1 MAHLTINPD
10 SANAWVVILKEGE
23 TTFGRAD
30 DNDVRVEEG
39 GISSHHCKVILDK
52 GNVTIIDLNSTNG
65 TNVNG
70 SRVTQA
76 VWNPGQIIHLGQLPV
91 RLEGAQ
97 PVAVATPVA
106 APVAVAGA
114 AAAPPPIPVPM
125 PTAAAPAA
133 KGPMRLRISGSAG
146 HSEPAPAAAAVA
158 VEAAPADLP
167 PPVVGSSAMTAP
179 PGTRCKSH
187 NQSLAKWYCGKCRK
201 FFCDLCITMRPSHT
215 GNHHLCRACGGE
227 CQPVHTEREA
237 DGSER
242 GFFARIPGAFLYP
255 VKGMGVVV
263 LIIVTIIYAGSS
275 MMGGIFGWIF
285 QMMATGYLFVFL
297 QSIIHC
303 SAAGDDEMPSMPE
316 FDGLFGAFFT
326 LLGTIIFCFSLPIG
340 LLIAKFADVD
350 IPPSFIVASI
360 FLCLIYFPM
369 AFLSVAMN
377 DSVMAVN
384 PMVVIPAI
392 LKVPLHYAATV
403 IILCCVFGVR
413 ILGDT
418 FTAVAGGDAL
428 STRDMSVMFMSF
440 GIKIVWA
447 LLSIYLLAVGIRILG
462 ILYVTNKEKIGWF

>member
-23 TTFGRAD
+23 TTFGRAE

-39 GISSHHCKVILDK
+39 GVSSHHCKVILDK
-52 GNVTIIDLNSTNG
+52 GAVTIIDLNSTNG
-65 TNVNG
+65 THVNG
-70 SRVTQA
+70 ARVNQA

-91 RLEGAQ
+91 RLEGA
-97 PVAVATPVA
+97 PPAAAMRVA
-106 APVAVAGA
+106 APVAVAVA
-114 AAAPPPIPVPM
+114 ATAPPPIPVTI
-125 PTAAAPAA
+125 PTAAPAA
-133 KGPMRLRISGSAG
+133 KGPMRLRISGSTAPA
-146 HSEPAPAAAAVA
+146 EPPPAAA
-158 VEAAPADLP
+158 ETAPATESP
-167 PPVVGSSAMTAP
+167 PPITDAGAMTAP

-187 NQSLAKWYCGKCRK
+187 RQSPAKWYCGKCRK
-201 FFCDLCITMRPSHT
+201 FFCDLCISTRASHT

-227 CQPVHTEREA
+227 CQPVQTQLEA
-237 DGSER
+237 GNER
-242 GFFARIPGAFLYP
+242 GFFRRIPSALLYP

-275 MMGGIFGWIF
+275 MMGGIFGWLF

-326 LLGTIIFCFSLPIG
+326 LLGTIMFCFCLPIG

-403 IILCCVFGVR
+403 FILCAVFGVR

-418 FTAVAGGDAL
+418 FTAAAGGDAL
-428 STRDMSVMFMSF
+428 STREMSVMFMSF
-440 GIKIVWA
+440 GIQIVWS
-447 LLSIYLLAVGIRILG
+447 LLSIYLLTVSIRILG
-462 ILYVTNKEKIGWF
+462 ILYVTNKAKIGWF